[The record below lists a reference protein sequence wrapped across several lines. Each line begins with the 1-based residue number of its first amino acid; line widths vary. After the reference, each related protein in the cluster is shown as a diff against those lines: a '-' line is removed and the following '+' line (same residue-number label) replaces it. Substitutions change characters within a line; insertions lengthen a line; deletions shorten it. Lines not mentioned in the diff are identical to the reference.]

1 MPIGVAES
9 KKIDNENDNKF
20 WQDTIKKEMENS
32 QLAFQ
37 LLGPEDKSPVG
48 YKEITSNFIFDV
60 KMDLTQKAQYM
71 SGGHSTD
78 PTSSMTYASVVSQ
91 ESVRID
97 FLIVALNELDFLAE
111 DIHHE
116 YLNVETK
123 EKSLFYVKVEW
134 KYDQGKLV
142 ITARSLNGLK

>member
-1 MPIGVAES
+1 
-9 KKIDNENDNKF
+9 
-20 WQDTIKKEMENS
+20 
-32 QLAFQ
+32 
-37 LLGPEDKSPVG
+37 
-48 YKEITSNFIFDV
+48 
-60 KMDLTQKAQYM
+60 M

-97 FLIVALNELDFLAE
+97 FLVVALNELDFLAE
-111 DIHHE
+111 DIQHE